1 MHPILI
7 EQADAAL
14 SMREPSCF
22 FFSIHLT
29 KAAERRKRSPYQERL
44 SLIALTHIYP
54 DELGERKVC
63 AVEVPIAAVDLFLKH
78 RRAV

>member
-1 MHPILI
+1 MHPILV

-22 FFSIHLT
+22 SIHLT
-29 KAAERRKRSPYQERL
+29 KAAERRKRLPYQERL
-44 SLIALTHIYP
+44 SLIALTHVYP

-78 RRAV
+78 HRAV